1 MVVAALSLPLATLY
15 SALIRKLSCSLW
27 NINCLD
33 ISQVTLDVMTSQL
46 WFRCSLWFDKFLG
59 YCVFHHIY
67 GTCPSCSAFFVRCVT
82 SYSTAKRQ
90 LLTFRYW
97 PVLAVLNSTIV
108 TLIAVCTN
116 PWLVQFMNLPAS
128 LRLRADNKSPWSRCQ
143 LRTSGADELHY

>member
-59 YCVFHHIY
+59 YCVFHH
-67 GTCPSCSAFFVRCVT
+67 TVRVLLALPFLFDASHHTQPQNDSSSLSGIDQCLQF
-82 SYSTAKRQ
+82 STAPLSLSLLYVPTLGWSSLWTFQ
-90 LLTFRYW
+90 LLYVWGPTSHLGAVASCERQ
-97 PVLAVLNSTIV
+97 VLTNYTI
-108 TLIAVCTN
+108 N
-116 PWLVQFMNLPAS
+116 
-128 LRLRADNKSPWSRCQ
+128 
-143 LRTSGADELHY
+143 